1 MLASKP
7 LRLVI
12 IAIPALVALVL
23 LLYPTDENRVREAAD
38 ALLDGA
44 NQGDAA
50 LAAALRK
57 YAAPQVSVTVAELS
71 EPLQGR
77 EALMAAV
84 AQARAFGQKPRFRA
98 DAVDVTVEGNR
109 ARVNADLVAALE
121 QATIAPRHAV
131 ALFEKHD
138 GRFQLVSAEIGA
150 TRRDEPEA
158 RP

>member
-7 LRLVI
+7 LRLAAI
-12 IAIPALVALVL
+12 LIPAALAL
-23 LLYPTDENRVREAAD
+23 LLLVYPTDEKRVREAAD
-38 ALLDGA
+38 ALLNGA

-50 LAAALRK
+50 LVSALAR
-57 YAAPQVSVTVAELS
+57 YTVPRVSVSVAELS
-71 EPLQGR
+71 TPLEGR
-77 EALMAAV
+77 EALSAAV
-84 AQARAFGQKPRFRA
+84 AQARAFGQGLRFRA
-98 DAVDVTVEGNR
+98 DAVEITVEGNR
-109 ARVNADLVAALE
+109 ARLNADLVAALE

-131 ALFEKHD
+131 AIFEKHD

>member
-7 LRLVI
+7 LRLAAI
-12 IAIPALVALVL
+12 LIPAALAL
-23 LLYPTDENRVREAAD
+23 LLLVYPTDEKRVREAAD
-38 ALLDGA
+38 ALLSGA

-50 LAAALRK
+50 LATALRL
-57 YAAPQVSVTVAELS
+57 YAAPQVSVSVAELS
-71 EPLQGR
+71 TPLEGR
-77 EALMAAV
+77 EALQSAV
-84 AQARAFGQKPRFRA
+84 TQARAFGQKLRFRA
-98 DAVDVTVEGNR
+98 DAVEITVEGNR

-121 QATIAPRHAV
+121 QASIAPRHAV

-150 TRRDEPEA
+150 TRRDEPEE

>member
-7 LRLVI
+7 LRLAAI
-12 IAIPALVALVL
+12 LIAAALALLVL
-23 LLYPTDENRVREAAD
+23 VYPTDEKRVREAAD
-38 ALLDGA
+38 ALLNGA

-50 LAAALRK
+50 LASALAV
-57 YAAPQVSVTVAELS
+57 YAVPHVSVSVAELS
-71 EPLQGR
+71 TPLEGH
-77 EALMAAV
+77 EALQSAV
-84 AQARAFGQKPRFRA
+84 TRARAFGQKLRFRA
-98 DAVDVTVEGNR
+98 DAVEITVEGNR

-150 TRRDEPEA
+150 TRRDEPEE

>member
-1 MLASKP
+1 MLASKR
-7 LRLVI
+7 LRFIVI
-12 IAIPALVALVL
+12 ALPGLFALSL
-23 LLYPTDENRVREAAD
+23 LLYPTDESRVREAAD
-38 ALLDGA
+38 ALLSGA

-50 LAAALRK
+50 LAAALEK
-57 YAAPQVSVTVAELS
+57 YAVPRVSVTVAELP
-71 EPLQGR
+71 EPLEGR
-77 EALMAAV
+77 ESLVGAV
-84 AQARAFGQKPRFRA
+84 TAARAFGQKPRFRA
-98 DAVDVTVEGNR
+98 DAVEVTVEGNR

>member
-7 LRLVI
+7 ARLVI
-12 IAIPALVALVL
+12 IAVAASLALVL
-23 LLYPTDENRVREAAD
+23 LLYPTDESRVRESAE
-38 ALLDGA
+38 ALLEAA

-50 LAAALRK
+50 LASALQRH
-57 YAAPQVSVTVAELS
+57 AVPQVSVSISELS

-77 EALMAAV
+77 EALSAAL
-84 AQARAFGQKPRFRA
+84 ARARAFGQKPRFRA

-131 ALFEKHD
+131 AVFEKHD

>member
-7 LRLVI
+7 ARFAI
-12 IAIPALVALVL
+12 IAVPALLALVL
-23 LLYPTDENRVREAAD
+23 LLYPTDESRVRESAE
-38 ALLDGA
+38 ALLEGA

-50 LAAALRK
+50 LASALQR
-57 YAAPQVSVTVAELS
+57 YAVPQVSVSVAELA

-77 EALMAAV
+77 EALTAAL
-84 AQARAFGQKPRFRA
+84 AQAHAFGQKPRFRA
-98 DAVDVTVEGNR
+98 DAIDVTVEGNR

>member
-7 LRLVI
+7 ARLVI
-12 IAIPALVALVL
+12 IAVAALVALVL
-23 LLYPTDENRVREAAD
+23 LLYPTDEAGVRESAE
-38 ALLDGA
+38 ALLEGA

-50 LAAALRK
+50 LASALRR
-57 YAAPQVSVTVAELS
+57 YAVPQVSVSVAELP
-71 EPLQGR
+71 EPLEGR
-77 EALMAAV
+77 EALIAAL
-84 AQARAFGQKPRFRA
+84 ARARALGQKPRFRA

-131 ALFEKHD
+131 ALFEKRD
-138 GRFQLVSAEIGA
+138 GRFQLVSAEIGP

>member
-1 MLASKP
+1 MFASRP
-7 LRLVI
+7 LRLVLFA
-12 IAIPALVALVL
+12 IAALLALVL
-23 LLYPTDENRVREAAD
+23 LLYPTDESRVREAAD
-38 ALLDGA
+38 ALLNGA

-50 LAAALRK
+50 LAAALQQ
-57 YAAPQVSVTVAELS
+57 YAVPRVSVTVAELA
-71 EPLQGR
+71 EPLEGR
-77 EALMAAV
+77 DALLGAV
-84 AQARAFGQKPRFRA
+84 TSARAFGQKLRFRA
-98 DAVDVTVEGNR
+98 DAVDITVEGKR

-138 GRFQLVSAEIGA
+138 GRFQLVSAEIGP